1 MAMARRACT
10 IFSNDGKSWLHNLHS
25 DENIYDKLQKDGV
38 SVSETE
44 NAGKLIVIASL
55 GIVDVLASFLPPSLL
70 PSLFLSAFGRA
81 TELPNLAAPAR
92 APALVEVGAKTSA
105 PSASTCVRAQRL
117 LRGDGRKQ
125 VAHRLP
131 AELPLRAEALYA
143 TC

>member
-1 MAMARRACT
+1 MVMARRACT

-105 PSASTCVRAQRL
+105 PSASTCVRSACC
-117 LRGDGRKQ
+117 
-125 VAHRLP
+125 
-131 AELPLRAEALYA
+131 AEMEGSRSLIGCPPSYR
-143 TC
+143 